1 MSSITQRMVA
11 RFDRWLD
18 RVVLTDDRYICAA
31 CDDRF
36 RSRIQG
42 VEHMLHCHP
51 EYTGVV
57 VYEAAVP
64 AARPAAATPA
74 RPNWAPIPSQLK
86 PVPVHARSF

>member
-18 RVVLTDDRYICAA
+18 RVVADDDRYICGA

-36 RSRIQG
+36 HSRMQG

-51 EYTGVV
+51 EYQGVV
-57 VYEAAVP
+57 VYEAAGQV
-64 AARPAAATPA
+64 RPATPA
-74 RPNWAPIPSQLK
+74 NTRPNWAPIPAGLK